1 MESIT
6 QDAGMSGTDREQKP
20 YRRYRRT
27 RYEATPIAQLSLEER
42 RKYFREA
49 KAAQRARKKGMPVCT

>member
-1 MESIT
+1 
-6 QDAGMSGTDREQKP
+6 MSDTYREQKP

>member
-1 MESIT
+1 M
-6 QDAGMSGTDREQKP
+6 DDMDRKEEPTLKP

-27 RYEATPIAQLSLEER
+27 RYEATTIAQLSLKER

-49 KAAQRARKKGMPVCT
+49 VAAHRKRKQYVKTEL